1 MKSYQQVFLADANS
15 CRAEDYR
22 SNPDLLEEGF
32 PAGRSEFKAFR
43 GNSRGAAVEAG
54 FGRGLCLR
62 KVALALFALMTFSV
76 LSTSPVQ
83 AAEQSLR
90 VLCTTFPVY
99 QICRNIT
106 RGVKGVELDLMVPA
120 QLGCPHNYAM
130 TPGDARKI
138 AEADILVIN
147 GLGMEEFLEDRLDS
161 INPGVKIVDGSSGI
175 GEVLEFGGP
184 DSEHSEGHLQD
195 KGSESGEHHHHALN
209 AHLFASPRMAALMA
223 LNISDRLSRL
233 VPTEAELVRENGRLY
248 SERLAD
254 LAGEFKELVE
264 GLENNRI
271 VTQHGAFDYLARD
284 TGLEIVATI
293 NSEGGD
299 TLSAAGLIGLVRTIR
314 EAGVGAVFTEPQYPA
329 RIGRTIASEAGI
341 PFAELDPVAS
351 GPAKAPFDYYESVM
365 RKNMRTLDE
374 LLGAVR

>member
-1 MKSYQQVFLADANS
+1 MKSYQQVFITDANS
-15 CRAEDYR
+15 CRAGDYR
-22 SNPDLLEEGF
+22 SIPDLSEEAF
-32 PAGRSEFKAFR
+32 PAGSSEFRAPC
-43 GNSRGAAVEAG
+43 GNSRRMEIGAG
-54 FGRGLCLR
+54 FGRSLCLR
-62 KVALALFALMTFSV
+62 KAALALFALITLSV
-76 LSTSPVQ
+76 LSLTPVK
-83 AAEQSLR
+83 AAEQRLQ

-99 QICRNIT
+99 QISRNLT
-106 RGVKGVELDLMVPA
+106 LGVKGVELDLMVPA

-138 AEADILVIN
+138 AEADIIVIN
-147 GLGMEEFLEDRLDS
+147 GLGMEGFLEDRLDS
-161 INPGVKIVDGSSGI
+161 INPGVEVVDSSSGI
-175 GEVLEFGGP
+175 EEVLEFGEP
-184 DSEHSEGHLQD
+184 DSDHSEGNLQD
-195 KGSESGEHHHHALN
+195 KDSESGDHHHHALN

-233 VPTEAELVRENGRLY
+233 VPAEAELVRENGRLY

-254 LAGEFKELVE
+254 LAGEFEELVE

-314 EAGVGAVFTEPQYPA
+314 EAGVGALFTEPQYPA

-341 PFAELDPVAS
+341 PFGELDPVAS
-351 GPAKAPFDYYESVM
+351 GPEKAPLDYYESVM